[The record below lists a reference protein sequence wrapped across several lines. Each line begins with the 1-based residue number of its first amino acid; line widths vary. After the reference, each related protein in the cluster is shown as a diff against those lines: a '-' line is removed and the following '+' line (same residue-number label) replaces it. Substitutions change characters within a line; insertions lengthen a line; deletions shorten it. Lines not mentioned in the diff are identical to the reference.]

1 MMWTAWNEKPPCHVL
16 HLDVV
21 LCNTLLLISHE
32 VGDPRHQLQDKRL
45 CCGFTGGGV
54 LDSFQES
61 SLIACRG

>member
-1 MMWTAWNEKPPCHVL
+1 M